1 MRCLLFGASGQVG
14 FELQQSLAPL
24 GELKSCTREDVDLE
38 DSFSLRLLIQNYK
51 PEVIINAA
59 AYTAVDAAE
68 SNEVKAFAIN
78 VNAVSVMST
87 EIKKLNGLLVHYSSD
102 YVFDGNTNLP
112 YTEKDQANP
121 LSIYGKTKLQSE
133 IKILDSNCR
142 YFIFR
147 TSWVYG
153 FHGNNFLK
161 TILRLASEKDELTVV
176 SDQYGTPTSAKLI
189 ADITY
194 ACINLAQNGLK
205 NTSGIYNL
213 TPLGDTNWH
222 GFANFIVS
230 EAINNGLQL
239 KLKQENILP
248 IKSENYPQAAS
259 RPKNSILDSE
269 KICKTFNLSMPE
281 WEFDVKKVIKQLYEY
296 EKN

>member
-1 MRCLLFGASGQVG
+1 MKCLLFGANGQVG
-14 FELQQSLAPL
+14 YELQRSLAPL
-24 GELKSCTREDVDLE
+24 GEIKTCTREDVDLE
-38 DSFSLRLLIQNYK
+38 DLDSLRLLIQNYK
-51 PEVIINAA
+51 PKVIINAA

-68 SNEVKAFAIN
+68 SNEIKAFAIN
-78 VNAVSVMST
+78 VNAVDIMSK

-102 YVFDGNTNLP
+102 YVFDGNKDSP
-112 YTEKDQANP
+112 YTEEDQTNP
-121 LSIYGKTKLQSE
+121 LSVYGKTKLKAE
-133 IKILDSNCR
+133 EKIIESNCQH
-142 YFIFR
+142 FIFR

-194 ACINLAQNGLK
+194 ACINLAQNSLK

-213 TPLGDTNWH
+213 TPLGETNWH

-281 WEFDVKKVIKQLYEY
+281 WEFDVKKLIKQLHEY